1 MSQLLHRAAWRCFF
15 ALFLIQSAGVHVT
28 GFSVFERRYEGTCR
42 QLQNVHKS
50 AYLLFDESICL
61 FHFDQTATVVIISM
75 NKPLHPLQLVHEKA
89 PQPHFFAFLPLPH
102 EHGSFG
108 CETIERGLELRPV
121 VGGVARRLGES
132 TRRATVN

>member
-15 ALFLIQSAGVHVT
+15 ALFLIKVPESTSPASPCSKVKV
-28 GFSVFERRYEGTCR
+28 RRYMQTVTKR
-42 QLQNVHKS
+42 AHKS

-75 NKPLHPLQLVHEKA
+75 NKTLHPLQLVHEKA

-108 CETIERGLELRPV
+108 CETIERGW
-121 VGGVARRLGES
+121 S
-132 TRRATVN
+132 